1 MERRVAVIC
10 VHTSPLVQPG
20 GRAAGGMNVY
30 VREVCRELGRRGWQV
45 DVFTRQQDAA
55 LPAVVPLGENSRVIH
70 LPMGASADL
79 DRADLLPYLP
89 NFIENLL
96 AYQRSH
102 GLRYDLVHS
111 HYWLS
116 ASAGD
121 HLAGMWRVPHIVM
134 FHTLGEVKLRAHRR
148 EQEPEE
154 RRRIER
160 EIIARAD
167 RIIVGSQHEVT
178 AQVELY
184 RADRERLTV
193 IPCGVDLQMFRPSD
207 KAAARRQLGLNHE
220 RIILYVGRIEPL
232 KGIDILIE
240 AADQLA
246 EDIPWH
252 VVVVGGDRHAGPELR
267 RLRRLARRLGV
278 ASRVTFA
285 GAVEH
290 PLLPLYYNAADVC
303 VMPSYYESFGMVA
316 LESMA
321 CGTPVIAS
329 HVGGLANL
337 VRDGQTGYLIS
348 WRCPEPFAERLEV
361 LLSNDDLRERMGV
374 AARAVAEE
382 YSWARVTDGI
392 LAVYQELLG
401 ERATAGLAVSV

>member
-1 MERRVAVIC
+1 
-10 VHTSPLVQPG
+10 
-20 GRAAGGMNVY
+20 
-30 VREVCRELGRRGWQV
+30 
-45 DVFTRQQDAA
+45 
-55 LPAVVPLGENSRVIH
+55 
-70 LPMGASADL
+70 
-79 DRADLLPYLP
+79 
-89 NFIENLL
+89 
-96 AYQRSH
+96 
-102 GLRYDLVHS
+102 
-111 HYWLS
+111 
-116 ASAGD
+116 
-121 HLAGMWRVPHIVM
+121 
-134 FHTLGEVKLRAHRR
+134 
-148 EQEPEE
+148 
-154 RRRIER
+154 
-160 EIIARAD
+160 
-167 RIIVGSQHEVT
+167 
-178 AQVELY
+178 
-184 RADRERLTV
+184 
-193 IPCGVDLQMFRPSD
+193 
-207 KAAARRQLGLNHE
+207 
-220 RIILYVGRIEPL
+220 VGRIEPL